1 MEWKIDIQH
10 LDITRCKERERGLIM
25 GDTEF

>member
-10 LDITRCKERERGLIM
+10 LDITRYKERQRGLIM